1 MHPHNNT
8 TTTTTT
14 TTTTHIIM
22 ADLIVDFP
30 HKRNRHR
37 SVRFAETTTSQ
48 CNVKH
53 YEGYNSDSENSS
65 TCSSELWYTK
75 AEYEAMRLAVKEDV
89 LEVRSK
95 AATGSPFNYAGND
108 DGASATESSGCCCC
122 IGIEHLLTPA
132 CLLEV
137 KRCRARCVYTVLS
150 VQARSKDL
158 PSSDSEI
165 DIALASIAQTRRVTL
180 RARSLGKL
188 HQDSI

>member
-8 TTTTTT
+8 TTTT
-14 TTTTHIIM
+14 HIIM
-22 ADLIVDFP
+22 ADSIVDFP
-30 HKRNRHR
+30 HKRNHNHGR
-37 SVRFAETTTSQ
+37 SVRFAETKTSQ
-48 CNVKH
+48 CNVKR
-53 YEGYNSDSENSS
+53 YEHEG
-65 TCSSELWYTK
+65 CVARHELWYTK

-95 AATGSPFNYAGND
+95 VAHGSPFNYAGND
-108 DGASATESSGCCCC
+108 DGESATESSGCC

-137 KRCRARCVYTVLS
+137 KRCRARCVYTVLTT
-150 VQARSKDL
+150 QARSNDL

-165 DIALASIAQTRRVTL
+165 DIAIASIAQTRRVAL